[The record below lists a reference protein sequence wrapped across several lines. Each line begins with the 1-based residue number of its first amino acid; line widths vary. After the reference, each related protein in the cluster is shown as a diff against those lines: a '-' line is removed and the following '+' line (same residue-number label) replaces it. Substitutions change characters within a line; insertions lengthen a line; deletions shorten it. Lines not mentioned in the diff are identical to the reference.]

1 MRKAL
6 LLCMLCLATSLA
18 FAQEQQQQPP
28 QLQVGDT
35 ITVNK
40 DATHYLTGEKI
51 SKWVYRVTHRIR
63 QIGTKQW
70 KDGILI
76 RGINSWLAPTDVTR
90 VGEERP
96 AVVEQPKEAAPV
108 VAEQPQEE
116 APVVVEQPK
125 EEVPAVAE
133 QPEEAAP
140 VVAEQPQEEVKKVYI
155 QTALRDA

>member
-6 LLCMLCLATSLA
+6 LLCMLCLATSIVC
-18 FAQEQQQQPP
+18 AQEQQQQPP

-63 QIGTKQW
+63 QIGSKQW

-76 RGINSWLAPTDVTR
+76 RGINSWLAPTSVTK

-96 AVVEQPKEAAPV
+96 AVVEQPKDIYYAR
-108 VAEQPQEE
+108 
-116 APVVVEQPK
+116 
-125 EEVPAVAE
+125 
-133 QPEEAAP
+133 
-140 VVAEQPQEEVKKVYI
+140 KKHFGWLPI
-155 QTALRDA
+155 RNLMALKTLKKGSLFQQ

>member
-6 LLCMLCLATSLA
+6 LLCMLCLATSIV

-35 ITVNK
+35 VTVNK
-40 DATHYLTGEKI
+40 DATHYLTGERI

-116 APVVVEQPK
+116 ASSALPSTTMWPTSSKHNCFSWSQPTQN
-125 EEVPAVAE
+125 V
-133 QPEEAAP
+133 
-140 VVAEQPQEEVKKVYI
+140 
-155 QTALRDA
+155 TSRFT